1 MRGRDAPRPVSMH
14 FKGRGRL
21 GRASCTSMKKTVFRI
36 VEALI
41 VGAALV
47 VLTVRYTASDAYQEY
62 RRTGGRNGFWSWF
75 AKEKCG
81 ASLPGVEDQDAKAA
95 AEEKKAN
102 LAQLEAREKEL
113 VAAETKEMK
122 RLEAARKKLV
132 EQKRKKSEKGSAK
145 GKGRSFTGSSGKV
158 KTGGK
163 SSYRAGMSGQTYR
176 VNGIQGIEFGSTDN
190 APAEGVKPLLSVS
203 YDADGNAEFRQLK
216 WRENRELSDAIYG
229 FDQAWLDH
237 TYDSGQLSEVI
248 LHKKFPMTEE
258 GVRQAMEFYS
268 SMSDAASRDL
278 GFDIIDIDRTG
289 NAKSATI
296 CEFRNG
302 DGETAIR
309 GTVSTW
315 SDNSVTVTLKVQD
328 KGYVQMQ
335 QEQSAAAYER
345 GDPGLEDARID
356 VWGKDFT
363 SSKGRAN
370 ELLGK

>member
-1 MRGRDAPRPVSMH
+1 
-14 FKGRGRL
+14 
-21 GRASCTSMKKTVFRI
+21 MKKIAFRL

-47 VLTVRYTASDAYQEY
+47 VLTMRYTAADAYQEY

-81 ASLPGVEDQDAKAA
+81 IALPGVEDWDAKAA
-95 AEEKKAN
+95 AEEKKAKAEQQRKAK
-102 LAQLEAREKEL
+102 LAELEAREREL
-113 VAAETKEMK
+113 VAAETKEKK
-122 RLEAARKKLV
+122 RLEAVRKKLV
-132 EQKRKKSEKGSAK
+132 EQHRKKSAKGSSK

-163 SSYRAGMSGQTYR
+163 SSYRAGTPGQMYR

-203 YDADGNAEFRQLK
+203 YNENGDAEFRQLK

-268 SMSDAASRDL
+268 SMSGAASQDL
-278 GFDIIDIDRTG
+278 GFDVIDIDRTG

-309 GTVSTW
+309 GAVSAW
-315 SDNSVTVTLKVQD
+315 SDNSVTVTLKVSD
-328 KGYVQMQ
+328 KGYAKMQ
-335 QEQSAAAYER
+335 GEQSTAAYER
-345 GDPGLEDARID
+345 GDPGLENARVE
-356 VWGKDFT
+356 VWNPDHS

>member
-1 MRGRDAPRPVSMH
+1 
-14 FKGRGRL
+14 
-21 GRASCTSMKKTVFRI
+21 MKKTAFRL

-47 VLTVRYTASDAYQEY
+47 VLKVRFTQSDAYQEY

-81 ASLPGVEDQDAKAA
+81 VALPGVEDLDAKAA
-95 AEEKKAN
+95 AEEKKAKAKAECEEKKLK
-102 LAQLEAREKEL
+102 LAELEAREKEL
-113 VAAETKEMK
+113 VAAEAKERK
-122 RLEAARKKLV
+122 RLEAARKAITAKN
-132 EQKRKKSEKGSAK
+132 RSKSGKSTK
-145 GKGRSFTGSSGKV
+145 GKGRSFAGSSGKV

-163 SSYRAGMSGQTYR
+163 SSYRAAAPGQMYR
-176 VNGIQGIEFGSTDN
+176 VDGIQGIEFGSTDN

-216 WRENRELSDAIYG
+216 WRENRELSDSIYG

-258 GVRQAMEFYS
+258 GARQAMEFYS
-268 SMSDAASRDL
+268 SMSGAASQDL
-278 GFDIIDIDRTG
+278 GFDIVDIDRTG

-296 CEFRNG
+296 CEFTNK
-302 DGETAIR
+302 DGETSIR
-309 GTVSTW
+309 GAVSAW
-315 SDNSVTVTLKVQD
+315 SDNSLTVTLRVQD
-328 KGYVQMQ
+328 KGYTQMQ
-335 QEQSAAAYER
+335 RDQSAAAYER
-345 GDPGLEDARID
+345 SDPGLENARVE
-356 VWGKDFT
+356 VWNPDHS

-370 ELLGK
+370 ALLGK

>member
-1 MRGRDAPRPVSMH
+1 
-14 FKGRGRL
+14 
-21 GRASCTSMKKTVFRI
+21 MKKTVFRL

-41 VGAALV
+41 VGAALL

-81 ASLPGVEDQDAKAA
+81 VSLPGVEDQDEKFA
-95 AEEKKAN
+95 AEEKKAKAKDEREKKAK

-113 VAAETKEMK
+113 VAAEAKEQK
-122 RLEAARKKLV
+122 RLETARKKLV
-132 EQKRKKSEKGSAK
+132 EQQRKKSAKDSTK
-145 GKGRSFTGSSGKV
+145 GKGRSFAGSSGKV

-163 SSYRAGMSGQTYR
+163 SSYRAGTPGQTYR
-176 VNGIQGIEFGSTDN
+176 VNGIRGIEFGSSDN

-258 GVRQAMEFYS
+258 GARQAMEFYA
-268 SMSDAASRDL
+268 SMSGAASQDL
-278 GFDIIDIDRTG
+278 GFDIVDVDRTG

-296 CEFRNG
+296 CEFTNR
-302 DGETAIR
+302 DGETSIR
-309 GTVSTW
+309 GAVSAW
-315 SDNSVTVTLKVQD
+315 SDNSLTVTLRVQD
-328 KGYVQMQ
+328 KGYTQMQ
-335 QEQSAAAYER
+335 RDQSTSAYER
-345 GDPGLEDARID
+345 GDPGLENARVE
-356 VWGKDFT
+356 VWGKDFS

>member
-1 MRGRDAPRPVSMH
+1 MVKRVA
-14 FKGRGRL
+14 
-21 GRASCTSMKKTVFRI
+21 FRI

-41 VGAALV
+41 VGAALA

-81 ASLPGVEDQDAKAA
+81 VSLPGVEDQDAKAA
-95 AEEKKAN
+95 AEEKKAKTKAEREKKAK
-102 LAQLEAREKEL
+102 LAELEAWEKEL
-113 VAAETKEMK
+113 VAAEAKELK
-122 RLEAARKKLV
+122 RLEAARKKLI
-132 EQKRKKSEKGSAK
+132 EQQRKRSAKGSAK
-145 GKGRSFTGSSGKV
+145 GQGRSFAGSSGKV

-163 SSYRAGMSGQTYR
+163 SSYRAGAPGQMYR

-203 YDADGNAEFRQLK
+203 YNENGDAEFRQLK
-216 WRENRELSDAIYG
+216 WRENRELSDSIYG
-229 FDQAWLDH
+229 FDQAWLNH

-268 SMSDAASRDL
+268 SMSGAASQDL

-302 DGETAIR
+302 DGETAVR
-309 GTVSTW
+309 GAVSAW
-315 SDNSVTVTLKVQD
+315 SDNSVTVTLKVSD
-328 KGYVQMQ
+328 KSYARMQ
-335 QEQSAAAYER
+335 GEQSAAAYER
-345 GDPGLEDARID
+345 GDSGLENARVE
-356 VWGKDFT
+356 VWNPDHS

-370 ELLGK
+370 ALLGK

>member
-1 MRGRDAPRPVSMH
+1 
-14 FKGRGRL
+14 
-21 GRASCTSMKKTVFRI
+21 MKKIAFRL

-62 RRTGGRNGFWSWF
+62 RRTGGQNGFWSWF

-81 ASLPGVEDQDAKAA
+81 ISLPGVEDLDEKSAAK
-95 AEEKKAN
+95 EKKAKAEREKKAK
-102 LAQLEAREKEL
+102 LTQLEAREKEL
-113 VAAETKEMK
+113 VAAEAKEMK
-122 RLEAARKKLV
+122 RLETARKKLV
-132 EQKRKKSEKGSAK
+132 EQQRKKSAKGSAK
-145 GKGRSFTGSSGKV
+145 GWGRSFAGSSGKV

-163 SSYRAGMSGQTYR
+163 SSYRVGTPGQMYR
-176 VNGIQGIEFGSTDN
+176 VNGIQGIEFGSSDN

-248 LHKKFPMTEE
+248 LHKKFPMTED
-258 GVRQAMEFYS
+258 GMRQAMEFYS
-268 SMSDAASRDL
+268 SMSGAASQDL
-278 GFDIIDIDRTG
+278 GFDIVDLDRTG

-296 CEFRNG
+296 CEFTNK
-302 DGETAIR
+302 DGETSIR
-309 GTVSTW
+309 GAVSAW
-315 SDNSVTVTLKVQD
+315 NDNSLTVTLRVQD

-335 QEQSAAAYER
+335 RDQSAAAYER
-345 GDPGLEDARID
+345 GDPGLENARVE
-356 VWGKDFT
+356 VWNPDHS

-370 ELLGK
+370 ALLGK

>member
-1 MRGRDAPRPVSMH
+1 
-14 FKGRGRL
+14 
-21 GRASCTSMKKTVFRI
+21 MKRFVFRG
-36 VEALI
+36 VEAVI

-62 RRTGGRNGFWSWF
+62 RRAGGRNGFWSWF

-81 ASLPGVEDQDAKAA
+81 VSLPGAEDLDEKSA
-95 AEEKKAN
+95 AEEKKAKAKAEREKKAK
-102 LAQLEAREKEL
+102 LAQLEEREKEL
-113 VAAETKEMK
+113 VAAEAKEQK

-132 EQKRKKSEKGSAK
+132 EQRRKKSAKGSAK

-163 SSYRAGMSGQTYR
+163 SSYRAGAPGQTYR
-176 VNGIQGIEFGSTDN
+176 VNGIQGIEFGSSDN

-203 YDADGNAEFRQLK
+203 YDANGNAEFRQLK

-268 SMSDAASRDL
+268 SMSGAASQDL
-278 GFDIIDIDRTG
+278 GFDIVDVDRTG
-289 NAKSATI
+289 NAKSSTI
-296 CEFRNG
+296 CEFTNK
-302 DGETAIR
+302 DGETSIR
-309 GTVSTW
+309 GAVSAW
-315 SDNSVTVTLKVQD
+315 NDNSLTVTLKVQD
-328 KGYVQMQ
+328 KGYTQMQ
-335 QEQSAAAYER
+335 KEQSAAAYER
-345 GDPGLEDARID
+345 GDPGLENARVE

>member
-1 MRGRDAPRPVSMH
+1 
-14 FKGRGRL
+14 
-21 GRASCTSMKKTVFRI
+21 MKRFVFRG
-36 VEALI
+36 VEAVI

-62 RRTGGRNGFWSWF
+62 RRTGGRDGFWSWF
-75 AKEKCG
+75 AKERCG
-81 ASLPGVEDQDAKAA
+81 VSLPGVEDLDEKSAAK
-95 AEEKKAN
+95 EKKAKARAEREKKTK

-113 VAAETKEMK
+113 VEAEAKEMK

-132 EQKRKKSEKGSAK
+132 EQQRKKSAKGSTK
-145 GKGRSFTGSSGKV
+145 GKGRSFAGSSGKV

-163 SSYRAGMSGQTYR
+163 SSYRAGTPGQMYR
-176 VNGIQGIEFGSTDN
+176 VNGIQGIEFGSSDN

-216 WRENRELSDAIYG
+216 WRENRELSDASYG

-258 GVRQAMEFYS
+258 GARQAMEFYS
-268 SMSDAASRDL
+268 SMSGAASQDL
-278 GFDIIDIDRTG
+278 GFDIVDIDRTG
-289 NAKSATI
+289 NATSATI
-296 CEFRNG
+296 CEFTNK
-302 DGETAIR
+302 DGETSIR
-309 GTVSTW
+309 GAVSAW
-315 SDNSVTVTLKVQD
+315 SDNSLTVTLRVQD
-328 KGYVQMQ
+328 KSYTQIQ
-335 QEQSAAAYER
+335 KDQSTAAYER
-345 GDPGLEDARID
+345 GDPGLENARVE

-370 ELLGK
+370 KLLDR

>member
-1 MRGRDAPRPVSMH
+1 
-14 FKGRGRL
+14 
-21 GRASCTSMKKTVFRI
+21 MKRVAFRI

-41 VGAALV
+41 VGAALA

-75 AKEKCG
+75 AKERCG
-81 ASLPGVEDQDAKAA
+81 IVLPGVEDQDANAA
-95 AEEKKAN
+95 AEEKKAKATAEREKKAK
-102 LAQLEAREKEL
+102 LAELEARENEL
-113 VAAETKEMK
+113 VEAEAKERK
-122 RLEAARKKLV
+122 RLEAARKAITAKNRSNSGK
-132 EQKRKKSEKGSAK
+132 QTK
-145 GKGRSFTGSSGKV
+145 GKGRSFAGSSGKV

-163 SSYRAGMSGQTYR
+163 SSYRAAAPGQMYR
-176 VNGIQGIEFGSTDN
+176 VDGIQGIEFGSTDN

-203 YDADGNAEFRQLK
+203 YNENGDAEFRQLK
-216 WRENRELSDAIYG
+216 WRENRELSDSIYG
-229 FDQAWLDH
+229 FDQAWLNH

-268 SMSDAASRDL
+268 SMSGAASQDL
-278 GFDIIDIDRTG
+278 GFDIVDIDRTG

-309 GTVSTW
+309 GAVSAW
-315 SDNSVTVTLKVQD
+315 SDNSITVTLKVSD
-328 KGYVQMQ
+328 KGYAKMQ
-335 QEQSAAAYER
+335 GEQSAAAYER
-345 GDPGLEDARID
+345 GDSGLENARVE
-356 VWGKDFT
+356 VWNPDHS

-370 ELLGK
+370 ALLGK

>member
-1 MRGRDAPRPVSMH
+1 MRKTA
-14 FKGRGRL
+14 FRL
-21 GRASCTSMKKTVFRI
+21 

-47 VLTVRYTASDAYQEY
+47 VLTVRFTQSDAYQEY

-81 ASLPGVEDQDAKAA
+81 VALPGVEDLDAKAA
-95 AEEKKAN
+95 AEEKKAKAKAECEEKKLK
-102 LAQLEAREKEL
+102 LAELEAREKEL
-113 VAAETKEMK
+113 VAAEAKERK
-122 RLEAARKKLV
+122 RLEAARKAITAKN
-132 EQKRKKSEKGSAK
+132 RSKSGKSTK
-145 GKGRSFTGSSGKV
+145 GKGRSFAGSSGKV

-163 SSYRAGMSGQTYR
+163 SSYRAAAPGQMYR
-176 VNGIQGIEFGSTDN
+176 VDGIQGIEFGSTDN

-216 WRENRELSDAIYG
+216 WRENRELSDSIYG

-258 GVRQAMEFYS
+258 GARQAMEFYS
-268 SMSDAASRDL
+268 SMSGAASQDL
-278 GFDIIDIDRTG
+278 GFDIVDIDRTG

-296 CEFRNG
+296 CEFTNK
-302 DGETAIR
+302 DGETSIR
-309 GTVSTW
+309 GAVSAW
-315 SDNSVTVTLKVQD
+315 SDNSLTVTLRVQD
-328 KGYVQMQ
+328 KGYTQMQ
-335 QEQSAAAYER
+335 RDQSAAAYER

-370 ELLGK
+370 ELLGH

>member
-1 MRGRDAPRPVSMH
+1 
-14 FKGRGRL
+14 
-21 GRASCTSMKKTVFRI
+21 MKRFVFRG
-36 VEALI
+36 VEAVI

-62 RRTGGRNGFWSWF
+62 RRTGGRDGFWSWF
-75 AKEKCG
+75 AKERCG
-81 ASLPGVEDQDAKAA
+81 VSLPGVEDLDEKSAAK
-95 AEEKKAN
+95 EKKAKARAEREKKTK

-113 VAAETKEMK
+113 VEAEAKEMK

-132 EQKRKKSEKGSAK
+132 EQQRKKSAKGSTK
-145 GKGRSFTGSSGKV
+145 GKGRSFAGSSGKV

-163 SSYRAGMSGQTYR
+163 SSYRAGTPGQMYR
-176 VNGIQGIEFGSTDN
+176 VNGIQGIEFGSSDN

-248 LHKKFPMTEE
+248 LHKKFPMTED

-268 SMSDAASRDL
+268 SMSGAASQDL
-278 GFDIIDIDRTG
+278 GFDIVDIDRTG
-289 NAKSATI
+289 NATSATI
-296 CEFRNG
+296 CEFTNK
-302 DGETAIR
+302 DGETSIR
-309 GTVSTW
+309 GAVSAW
-315 SDNSVTVTLKVQD
+315 SDNSLTVTLRVQD
-328 KGYVQMQ
+328 KSYTQIQ
-335 QEQSAAAYER
+335 KDQSTAAYER
-345 GDPGLEDARID
+345 GDPGLENARVE

-370 ELLGK
+370 KLLDR